1 MSVLSE
7 RVTCVEYRIDGTV
20 ADVVWWLSSSR
31 AIELYGVPNR
41 LNGEEMDTTSKLK
54 FERDQA
60 IAQAGSES
68 DG

>member
-1 MSVLSE
+1 MSV
-7 RVTCVEYRIDGTV
+7 
-20 ADVVWWLSSSR
+20 
-31 AIELYGVPNR
+31 

-60 IAQAGSES
+60 ITQVGSES